1 MRIDPALARLVVDP
15 APTFG
20 GGEAARG
27 WAEDA
32 AVAPLLAELAGY
44 GADRALAD
52 CPGLLRLIRG
62 GDEAVAFAR
71 TAAAAT
77 TGHLRGASLAAWPW
91 RHFSNGVLHSVTL
104 AAAGEA
110 SLSLALVD
118 GAAWRAA
125 RKAVAGDPGISD
137 LAAFQPGMLHAVVVA
152 GAGIGRLF
160 RNRSIDPERAR
171 IETEEIEFC
180 PGGRFSIDG
189 AREALEFDSI
199 GGLLLTLRLYRRPV
213 SDAPARQYDV
223 ASGALVHQAASDRGD
238 SQAELMM
245 ALLRA
250 MQRADAAPTLA
261 AIARSGAPPARW
273 QALRECLALDSA
285 TGFAALMEVAARAD
299 DPLCAPARKLA
310 ESLAAQHPA
319 LALMRE
325 DLLCRA

>member
-1 MRIDPALARLVVDP
+1 MRVDPALAGLVVDP
-15 APTFG
+15 APMFG
-20 GGEAARG
+20 GGEAACG
-27 WAEDA
+27 WAEEA

-52 CPGLLRLIRG
+52 CPGLLRLING

-77 TGHLRGASLAAWPW
+77 TGCLRVASLAAWPW

-104 AAAGEA
+104 AAMGEA

-118 GAAWRAA
+118 GTAWRAA
-125 RKAVAGDPGISD
+125 RKADPDHPGTSE

-152 GAGIGRLF
+152 GTGTGRLF
-160 RNRSIDPERAR
+160 HNRSSVPERAR
-171 IETEEIEFC
+171 IETEQIVFS
-180 PGGRFSIDG
+180 PGGSFSIDG
-189 AREALEFDSI
+189 AREALEFDAI
-199 GGLLLTLRLYRRPV
+199 GGLLLTLRLYRRPEGN
-213 SDAPARQYDV
+213 APARQYNV

-238 SQAELMM
+238 SQAELSM

-285 TGFAALMEVAARAD
+285 AGFAALMEVAARAD

-310 ESLAAQHPA
+310 ASLAAQHPA
-319 LALMRE
+319 LAMMRE
-325 DLLCRA
+325 DLLCPA